1 MFFKKEVLIMQNF
14 RILNLKIEEE
24 IGIKNFNE
32 IYEKNEIKINLMVK
46 YASSLG
52 FSLQESYDLIKE
64 FFKNKN

>member
-1 MFFKKEVLIMQNF
+1 MQNF

-32 IYEKNEIKINLMVK
+32 IYEKNEKKINLMVK
-46 YASSLG
+46 YASFLG